1 MNPNILHPCGRLY
14 MLERSLDSMAQ
25 TQLELARSIND
36 LAAHPGVSA
45 ACEALS
51 THAIVMAGQA
61 QRLQEP
67 RHELERVLP

>member
-14 MLERSLDSMAQ
+14 MLERSLDAMAQ
-25 TQLELARSIND
+25 TQLELANAINS

-61 QRLQEP
+61 KRLQEL
-67 RHELERVLP
+67 RYELDKVLP